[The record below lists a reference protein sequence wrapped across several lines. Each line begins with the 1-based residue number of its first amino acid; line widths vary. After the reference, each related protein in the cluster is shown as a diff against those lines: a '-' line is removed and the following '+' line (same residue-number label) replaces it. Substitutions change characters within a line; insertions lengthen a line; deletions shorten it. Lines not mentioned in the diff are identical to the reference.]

1 MSVFKIAPDPN
12 IYICFKRQNLKLVE
26 NFQKDKSACAAV
38 YTSSGEQNWRYLN
51 QRESGFDDGNDD
63 DDDDDDCDDDAK
75 NGAPSPMLDKQLVLG
90 HPQGAALVPANIVSI
105 NKAGKV
111 SRDIIIF

>member
-1 MSVFKIAPDPN
+1 MHNLPAWGDP
-12 IYICFKRQNLKLVE
+12 YFLE
-26 NFQKDKSACAAV
+26 GG
-38 YTSSGEQNWRYLN
+38 SG
-51 QRESGFDDGNDD
+51 DGDCGLD
-63 DDDDDDCDDDAK
+63 HGDGGGDGCDDDA
-75 NGAPSPMLDKQLVLG
+75 NNIDEAPSPMLDKQLVLG